1 MPLLFLA
8 SSKMIKFHSLL
19 AGALLLCA
27 ISPAFA
33 QEPVPPGPIPPAPAP
48 NPPVPNPNPN
58 PPTPNPGDPNPAP
71 TPKPVEPGGGDTPK
85 PVIPDGLP
93 AGNDKNVA
101 APAKPAPE
109 PTEKPEAKP
118 KTIAELTKGYEKDD
132 GLFTLYRKVVNN
144 KQKLFAEVR
153 ESQIGPLYM
162 LQSTFA
168 TGAAGIVAAG
178 RPARDLIWK
187 WERTPDNRLLVAAP
201 NVWYRSS
208 DPNLKQAVARDFPEA
223 YLEDFPILAKDDD
236 KKTVLVDFS
245 SFFDG
250 SLTGLDTA
258 FIAEGAAKENQN
270 SYAIDPSLTF
280 NDSVKNFP
288 TNMVVETNYSYKR
301 LGTSD
306 KNDSDVLA
314 DGRSLPLK
322 VVFNLYEISD
332 KGDYQPRPADPRVGF
347 FINGQLSAGRT
358 GFESFDDEAAADPR
372 VTYINHWNLHRADP
386 NARVS
391 APTQP
396 ITFYIDTSVPQKYR
410 PIVREA
416 ILAWNKPF
424 ERLGYVGAIVVRDAE
439 GVAGYDHADM
449 RFNTIRWN
457 TSPPSGGG
465 AYAVALL
472 RENPLTGEI
481 INASITVDAN
491 WARIGYREKIDV
503 VNPLGATS
511 EGDDHKDGY
520 AANGE
525 ISELTEQMS
534 DPRFQDEKYVD
545 DLLRGVITHEF
556 GHILGL
562 RHNFI
567 ASMYHTPAQLAD
579 PKLVEKQGISASVMD
594 YVGFNVFGL
603 KTGAPLFATGPG
615 TYDYWA
621 IKYGYTPIKAQTPAA
636 QLPTLKKIAAESY
649 LPGHAYNDDSLADN
663 YDPTIARYDL
673 SSDPLTYAETSFGV
687 TRRLLADLGKNQPK
701 QGETYV
707 RFTQRLNSLIRA
719 KARDA
724 GIAAR
729 FVGGYRVRRVVRGG
743 KNPDVPFSP
752 VPLSQQRRALQ
763 IISKEIFA
771 PDAFDIPEK
780 YLNQTAPDP
789 YDFGDPNSAQA
800 FPIRDQ
806 ISNLRGSIL
815 AGLLSNSRL
824 TRISNGEWKFPG
836 QTLPAT
842 ELFPQVRRA
851 VWGQIT
857 PKTAYTALQRDLI
870 EDYLDVMINIVTEKT
885 KAPGDARRMA
895 SSELQTLKTQLGA
908 PRKASPDAMSRL
920 LFADALRRIDLALTK
935 KMD

>member
-1 MPLLFLA
+1 MTPRLI
-8 SSKMIKFHSLL
+8 SV
-19 AGALLLCA
+19 GALLAFA

-33 QEPVPPGPIPPAPAP
+33 QEPVPPGPVPPT
-48 NPPVPNPNPN
+48 PVPNP
-58 PPTPNPGDPNPAP
+58 DPNPAP
-71 TPKPVEPGGGDTPK
+71 TPTPKPGDPAPAPKPPVEPGGGDTPK
-85 PVIPDGLP
+85 PKIPDGLP
-93 AGNDKNVA
+93 ADNDKNVK
-101 APAKPAPE
+101 APATPTPE

-118 KTIAELTKGYEKDD
+118 KTIAELTKGYKKDD
-132 GLFTLYRKVVNN
+132 GLFTLYSKVVNN
-144 KQKLFAEVR
+144 KQKVFAEVR

-168 TGAAGIVAAG
+168 TGAAGIIAAG
-178 RPARDLIWK
+178 RPARDLVWK
-187 WERTPDNRLLVAAP
+187 WERTPDDRLLVAAP
-201 NVWYRSS
+201 NVWYRST

-223 YLEDFPILAKDDD
+223 YLEDFPILAKDDA
-236 KKTVLVDFS
+236 KKTVLIDFS

-250 SLTGLDTA
+250 SITGLDTA
-258 FIAEGAAKENQN
+258 FLAEGAAKESQN
-270 SYAIDPSLTF
+270 SYALDPSLTF

-288 TNMVVETNYSYKR
+288 LNMVIETNFSYKR

-314 DGRSLPLK
+314 DARSLPLK
-322 VVFNLYEISD
+322 VVFNLYGISD
-332 KGDYQPRPADPRVGF
+332 KGSYQPRPADPRVGY

-358 GFESFDDEAAADPR
+358 GFESFDDEASADPR
-372 VTYINHWNLHRADP
+372 VTYINHWNLHKANP
-386 NARVS
+386 GARVS
-391 APTQP
+391 PPTQP
-396 ITFYIDTSVPQKYR
+396 IVFYIDTSVPQKYR
-410 PIVREA
+410 PIVRQA

-439 GVAGYDHADM
+439 GVPGYDHADM

-491 WARIGYREKIDV
+491 WARVGYREKIDV
-503 VNPLGATS
+503 VNPLGQTKPAV
-511 EGDDHKDGY
+511 GNAYGHDDDDDG
-520 AANGE
+520 AVNDL
-525 ISELTEQMS
+525 IEQLS

-579 PKLVEKQGISASVMD
+579 PKLVAKQGISSSVMD

-603 KTGAPLFATGPG
+603 KTGAKLFATGPG

-621 IKYGYTPIKAQTPAA
+621 IKYGYTPIKATTPAA
-636 QLPTLKKIAAESY
+636 QIPALKKIAAESY

-687 TRRLLADLGKNQPK
+687 TRKLLADLGKNQPK
-701 QGETYV
+701 SGDSYA
-707 RFTQRLNSLIRA
+707 RFTLRLNSLIRA

-729 FVGGYRVRRVVRGG
+729 YVGGFRVRRVVKGG
-743 KNPDVPFSP
+743 KNPDQPFSP
-752 VPLSQQRRALQ
+752 VPLSQQRRALKVLA
-763 IISKEIFA
+763 SEIFA
-771 PDAFDIPEK
+771 PDAFNIPEA
-780 YLNQTAPDP
+780 YLNKTAPDP
-789 YDFGDPNSAQA
+789 YSFGDPNAANA

-806 ISNLRGSIL
+806 ISNLRGGIL
-815 AGLLSNSRL
+815 ASLLTGQRIS
-824 TRISNGEWKFPG
+824 RISNGEWKFPG
-836 QTLPAT
+836 QVLPLT
-842 ELFPQVRRA
+842 ELFPTVRKSI
-851 VWGQIT
+851 WGDLK
-857 PKTAYTALQRDLI
+857 PNTAFTALQRDLA
-870 EDYLDVMINIVTEKT
+870 EDYVDIMVAIVTEKT
-885 KAPGDARRMA
+885 AMPGDARRMA
-895 SSELQTLKTQLGA
+895 ASELRTLKKQLAA
-908 PRKASPDAMSRL
+908 PRKSSPDAMSRL
-920 LFADALRRIDLALTK
+920 LFADSIRRIDLALTK

>member
-1 MPLLFLA
+1 MFPRLIRTGA
-8 SSKMIKFHSLL
+8 AIILL
-19 AGALLLCA
+19 AVTA
-27 ISPAFA
+27 PAFA
-33 QEPVPPGPIPPAPAP
+33 QEPVPPGPVPPT
-48 NPPVPNPNPN
+48 PVPNP
-58 PPTPNPGDPNPAP
+58 GP
-71 TPKPVEPGGGDTPK
+71 TPKPGDPVPTPTPKPEGPGGGDTPK
-85 PVIPDGLP
+85 PKIQDGLP
-93 AGNDKNVA
+93 EGNDKNVK
-101 APAKPAPE
+101 APATPTPE

-201 NVWYRSS
+201 NVWYRST

-223 YLEDFPILAKDDD
+223 YLEDFPILAKDDE

-245 SFFDG
+245 EFFDG

-258 FIAEGAAKENQN
+258 FIAEGAAKETQN
-270 SYAIDPSLTF
+270 SYALDPSLTF
-280 NDSVKNFP
+280 NNSVKNFP
-288 TNMVVETNYSYKR
+288 LNMVVETNYSYKR

-314 DGRSLPLK
+314 DARSLPLK
-322 VVFNLYEISD
+322 VVFNLYGISD
-332 KGDYQPRPADPRVGF
+332 KGNYQPRPADPRVGY

-358 GFESFDDEAAADPR
+358 GFESFDNEAAADPR
-372 VTYINHWNLHRADP
+372 VTYINHWNLHKADP
-386 NARVS
+386 SARVS
-391 APTQP
+391 PPTQP
-396 ITFYIDTSVPQKYR
+396 IVFYIDTSVPQKYR

-491 WARIGYREKIDV
+491 WARVGYREKIDV
-503 VNPLGATS
+503 VNPLGIVSAGANSSHADGAGSIGDS
-511 EGDDHKDGY
+511 E
-520 AANGE
+520 
-525 ISELTEQMS
+525 IRELTEQMS

-579 PKLVEKQGISASVMD
+579 PKLVAAQGISASVMD

-603 KTGAPLFATGPG
+603 KTGAKLFATGPG

-621 IKYGYTPIKAQTPAA
+621 IKYGYTPIKAQTPAEEIPA
-636 QLPTLKKIAAESY
+636 LKKIAAESY

-687 TRRLLADLGKNQPK
+687 TRKLLADLGKNQPK
-701 QGETYV
+701 SGDSYV

-724 GIAAR
+724 AIVAR
-729 FVGGYRVRRVVRGG
+729 YVGGYRVRRVVRGG

-752 VPLSQQRRALQ
+752 VPLSQQRRALK
-763 IISKEIFA
+763 ILSSEIFA
-771 PDAFDIPEK
+771 PDAFNIPES
-780 YLNQTAPDP
+780 YLNKTAPDP
-789 YDFGDPNSAQA
+789 YDFGDPNAAQA

-815 AGLLSNSRL
+815 AGLLSGSRL
-824 TRISNGEWKFPG
+824 TRVSNGEWKFPG

-842 ELFPQVRRA
+842 ELFPQIRHA

-885 KAPGDARRMA
+885 PVPGDARRMA
-895 SSELQTLKTQLGA
+895 SSELRTLKAQLAA

-920 LFADALRRIDLALTK
+920 LFADSIRRIDLALTK

>member
-1 MPLLFLA
+1 MLPRLIRTGA
-8 SSKMIKFHSLL
+8 AVVLL
-19 AGALLLCA
+19 AATV
-27 ISPAFA
+27 PVFA
-33 QEPVPPGPIPPAPAP
+33 QEPVPPGPIPPAP
-48 NPPVPNPNPN
+48 V
-58 PPTPNPGDPNPAP
+58 PTPRPEPKPGDPVPTPAP
-71 TPKPVEPGGGDTPK
+71 KPEEPGGGDTPK
-85 PVIPDGLP
+85 PKIQDGLP
-93 AGNDKNVA
+93 AGDGKNVKV
-101 APAKPAPE
+101 PATPTPE

-118 KTIAELTKGYEKDD
+118 KTIAELTKGYQKDD
-132 GLFTLYRKVVNN
+132 GLFTLYSKVVNN

-201 NVWYRSS
+201 NVWYRST

-223 YLEDFPILAKDDD
+223 YLEDFPILAKDDE

-245 SFFDG
+245 EFFDG

-258 FIAEGAAKENQN
+258 FIAQGADKEKQN
-270 SYAIDPSLTF
+270 SYALDPSLTF
-280 NDSVKNFP
+280 NNSVKNFP
-288 TNMVVETNYSYKR
+288 LNMVVETNYSYKR

-306 KNDSDVLA
+306 KNDSDTLA

-322 VVFNLYEISD
+322 VVFNLYGISD
-332 KGDYQPRPADPRVGF
+332 KGNYQPRPADPRVGF

-358 GFESFDDEAAADPR
+358 GFESFDNEAAADPR

-391 APTQP
+391 PPTQP
-396 ITFYIDTSVPQKYR
+396 IVFYIDTSVPQKYR
-410 PIVREA
+410 AIVREA

-503 VNPLGATS
+503 VNPLGLFSVVGAGDMDD
-511 EGDDHKDGY
+511 GDDE
-520 AANGE
+520 NGE
-525 ISELTEQMS
+525 VCKLTEQIS

-562 RHNFI
+562 RHNFL
-567 ASMYHTPAQLAD
+567 ASTYHTPAQLAD
-579 PKLVEKQGISASVMD
+579 PKLVKAQGISASVMD

-603 KTGAPLFATGPG
+603 KTGAELFSTGPG

-621 IKYGYTPIKAQTPAA
+621 IKYGYTPIKAQTPAEQIPA
-636 QLPTLKKIAAESY
+636 LKKIAAESY
-649 LPGHAYNDDSLADN
+649 LPGHAYNEDSLADN
-663 YDPTIARYDL
+663 YDPTIVRYDL

-687 TRRLLADLGKNQPK
+687 TRKLLADLGKNQPK
-701 QGETYV
+701 PGEGYAQ
-707 RFTQRLNSLIRA
+707 FTKRLSSLIRA
-719 KARDA
+719 KGRDA
-724 GIAAR
+724 SIAAR
-729 FVGGYRVRRVVRGG
+729 FIGGFRVRRVVEGG

-763 IISKEIFA
+763 ILSSEIFA
-771 PDAFDIPEK
+771 PDAFNIPPK
-780 YLNQTAPDP
+780 YLTETAPDP
-789 YDFGDPNSAQA
+789 FDFGDPNAAQA
-800 FPIRDQ
+800 FPLRDQ
-806 ISNLRGSIL
+806 ISNLRGGIL
-815 AGLLSNSRL
+815 AGLLSGSRL
-824 TRISNGEWKFPG
+824 TRVANGEWKFPG

-842 ELFPQVRRA
+842 ELFPALRRA
-851 VWGQIT
+851 VWGDLK
-857 PKTAYTALQRDLI
+857 PNAAFTALQRDLA
-870 EDYLDVMINIVTEKT
+870 EDYVDVMVDIVTEKA
-885 KAPGDARRMA
+885 KVPGDSRRMA
-895 SSELQTLKTQLGA
+895 FSELRALKVQLAA
-908 PRKASPDAMSRL
+908 PRKSSPDAMSRL
-920 LFADALRRIDLALTK
+920 LFADTIRRIDLALTK

>member
-1 MPLLFLA
+1 
-8 SSKMIKFHSLL
+8 MIKFPSFL
-19 AGALLLCA
+19 AGALLVCA
-27 ISPAFA
+27 LSPVFA
-33 QEPVPPGPIPPAPAP
+33 QEPVPPGPLPPAPAP
-48 NPPVPNPNPN
+48 T
-58 PPTPNPGDPNPAP
+58 PTPNPGAPVP
-71 TPKPVEPGGGDTPK
+71 TPTPEGGDTPGPK
-85 PVIPDGLP
+85 IPDGLP
-93 AGNDKNVA
+93 VGNDKNVK
-101 APAKPAPE
+101 APAPATPTPE
-109 PTEKPEAKP
+109 PTEKPEPKP
-118 KTIAELTKGYEKDD
+118 KTIAELTKGYEKDE
-132 GLFTLYRKVVNN
+132 GLFTLYRKVVGN

-187 WERTPDNRLLVAAP
+187 WERTPDDRLLVAAP

-236 KKTVLVDFS
+236 KKTVLIDFT

-258 FIAEGAAKENQN
+258 FVAEGAAREVQN
-270 SYAIDPSLTF
+270 SYALDPSLTF
-280 NDSVKNFP
+280 NNSVKNFP
-288 TNMVVETNYSYKR
+288 LNMVVETNYSYR
-301 LGTSD
+301 RAGTSD
-306 KNDSDVLA
+306 RNDSEALA

-322 VVFNLYEISD
+322 VVFNLYGISD
-332 KGDYQPRPADPRVGF
+332 RGTYQPRPADPRVGF

-372 VTYINHWNLHRADP
+372 VTYINRWNLQKADP
-386 NARVS
+386 AARVS
-391 APTQP
+391 PPTQP
-396 ITFYIDTSVPQKYR
+396 ITFYIDSSVPQKYR
-410 PIVREA
+410 KIVREA

-424 ERLGYVGAIVVRDAE
+424 ERLGFVGAVVVRDGE

-491 WARIGYREKIDV
+491 WARVGYREKIDV
-503 VNPLGATS
+503 VNPLGIVSVVGGAHS
-511 EGDDHKDGY
+511 HGEG
-520 AANGE
+520 E
-525 ISELTEQMS
+525 VCELTEQMS
-534 DPRFQDEKYVD
+534 DPRFQDEKYVN

-579 PKLVEKQGISASVMD
+579 PKLVKAQGISASVMD

-621 IKYGYTPIKAQTPAA
+621 IKYGYTPIQAPTPAA
-636 QLPTLKKIAAESY
+636 QIPELKKIAAQSY

-673 SSDPLTYAETSFGV
+673 SSDPLTYVETSFGL
-687 TRRLLADLGKNQPK
+687 TRRLLADLGKNQPRS
-701 QGETYV
+701 GETYA
-707 RFTQRLNSLIRA
+707 RFTQRLSSLIRA

-724 GIAAR
+724 NIAAR
-729 FVGGYRVRRVVRGG
+729 YVGGYRVRRVVRGG
-743 KNPDVPFSP
+743 QNSDVPFSP
-752 VPLSQQRRALQ
+752 VPLSQQRRALK
-763 IISKEIFA
+763 IIASEIFA
-771 PDAFDIPEK
+771 PDAFNIPAN
-780 YLNQTAPDP
+780 YLSKTAPDP
-789 YDFGDPNSAQA
+789 YDFGDPNSSQA

-806 ISNLRGSIL
+806 ISALRRGVLVNL
-815 AGLLSNSRL
+815 L
-824 TRISNGEWKFPG
+824 TGQRVNRISNGEWKFPG
-836 QTLPAT
+836 EVLPLA
-842 ELFPQVRRA
+842 ELFPQIRRA
-851 VWGQIT
+851 VWGEIT
-857 PKTAYTALQRDLI
+857 PKTAYNALQRDLV
-870 EDYLDVMINIVTEKT
+870 EDYLDIMTDVVTEKI
-885 KAPGDARRMA
+885 AMPGDARRMA
-895 SSELQTLKTQLGA
+895 RSELQTLKAQLGA
-908 PRKASPDAMSRL
+908 PRKSSPDAMSRL